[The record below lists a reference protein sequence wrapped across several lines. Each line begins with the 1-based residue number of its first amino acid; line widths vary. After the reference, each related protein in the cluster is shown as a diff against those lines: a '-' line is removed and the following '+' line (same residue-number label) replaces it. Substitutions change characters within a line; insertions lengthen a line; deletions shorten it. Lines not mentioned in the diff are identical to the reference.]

1 MKHSLTRFNLPKSV
15 STLESKR
22 DNRSLSVFLQTLQI
36 YSTKLLPLDGSE
48 SQRVRI
54 EVSDFLD
61 DFGVLLRPLRGVL
74 KTSFDAPEVFLVLSW
89 PT

>member
-1 MKHSLTRFNLPKSV
+1 MKHSLARFNLPKSV

-36 YSTKLLPLDGSE
+36 YSAKFLPLDASE
-48 SQRVRI
+48 SQRVRV

-61 DFGVLLRPLRGVL
+61 DFGVLLRSLRGVL
-74 KTSFDAPEVFLVLSW
+74 KTSFDASEAFLVLSW